1 MRKSFLKIR
10 TKNHTAQPLK
20 NLIEVN
26 GRVVFRLGSIT
37 PTEEIFPRGVALNKP
52 IIEINT
58 AEACHNSGDKIL
70 MKTLFTKGKVK
81 SAAWFT
87 YRDGF
92 FTSPQWV
99 DSCDYEDLVDMIDRN
114 ILEFPLIIKHKNSCK
129 GNGIYYIENKDEF
142 LQFIVE
148 HQNSLHNYVIEKYYN
163 YSKEYRLHVT
173 KDGCFYTC
181 RKMLKEDAEERWHR
195 HDMNSVWIM
204 EENPLFEK
212 PSNWDLIVD
221 ECVEAL
227 NAVGLDIG
235 ACDIKVQSEK
245 GRDRGGNP
253 EFIVMEVNSAA
264 SFGEVTVI
272 KYEEQLR
279 KMLDG
284 N

>member
-1 MRKSFLKIR
+1 MYLKIR

-26 GRVVFRLGSIT
+26 GRAVFRLGSIT
-37 PTEEIFPRGVALNKP
+37 STEEIFPRGVALNKP

-70 MKTLFTKGKVK
+70 MKTLFSNNGVK
-81 SAAWFT
+81 SAQWWEINYGAFDFDGVKLAWEEGVCEPNQL
-87 YRDGF
+87 YQL
-92 FTSPQWV
+92 P
-99 DSCDYEDLVDMIDRN
+99 Y
-114 ILEFPLIIKHKNSCK
+114 PLIIKHKNSCK
-129 GNGIYYIENKDEF
+129 GQGIYYIENEKELSIFMDTKSEGQ
-142 LQFIVE
+142 LSQYIVE
-148 HQNSLHNYVIEKYYN
+148 KYHN

-212 PSNWDLIVD
+212 PSNWDLIV
-221 ECVEAL
+221 EESVKAMKSL
-227 NAVGLDIG
+227 GLDI
-235 ACDIKVQSEK
+235 CSVDMKVQSEK
-245 GRDRGGNP
+245 NHDRGGNP
-253 EFIVMEVNSAA
+253 EFIILECNSGSAM
-264 SFGEVTVI
+264 GDTTLI

-279 KMLDG
+279 KMLND

>member
-1 MRKSFLKIR
+1 MYLKIR

-26 GRVVFRLGSIT
+26 TRTVFRLGSIT

-70 MKTLFTKGKVK
+70 MKTLFSENKVK
-81 SAAWFT
+81 SAEWCVVSRVFE
-87 YRDGF
+87 GV
-92 FTSPQWV
+92 W
-99 DSCDYEDLVDMIDRN
+99 EDDPIYTWN
-114 ILEFPLIIKHKNSCK
+114 YYPAIIKHKNSCK
-129 GNGIYYIENKDEF
+129 GQGIFYINNWRELDEF
-142 LQFIVE
+142 INT
-148 HQNSLHNYVIEKYYN
+148 HNNSSDYIIEKYYN
-163 YSKEYRLHVT
+163 YSMEYRLHVT

-212 PSNWDLIVD
+212 PSNWDLIV
-221 ECVEAL
+221 EESVKAMKSL
-227 NAVGLDIG
+227 GLDI
-235 ACDIKVQSEK
+235 CSVDMKVQSEK
-245 GRDRGGNP
+245 NQDRGGNP
-253 EFIVMEVNSAA
+253 EFIILECNSA
-264 SFGEVTVI
+264 SSMGPVTLI

-279 KMLDG
+279 KML
-284 N
+284 NEN

>member
-1 MRKSFLKIR
+1 MYLKIR

-26 GRVVFRLGSIT
+26 GRAVFRLGSIT

-70 MKTLFTKGKVK
+70 MKQCFIRDHVK
-81 SAAWFT
+81 TANWSLLDD
-87 YRDGF
+87 YDG
-92 FTSPQWV
+92 V
-99 DSCDYEDLVDMIDRN
+99 
-114 ILEFPLIIKHKNSCK
+114 EFPSIIKHKNSCK
-129 GNGIYYIENKDEF
+129 GQGIYYIENEESLAD
-142 LQFIVE
+142 FILNNN
-148 HQNSLHNYVIEKYYN
+148 NSLQNYIIEKYYN

-212 PSNWDLIVD
+212 PSNWDLIVE
-221 ECVEAL
+221 ECVKAL
-227 NAVGLDIG
+227 NAVRLDIG

-253 EFIVMEVNSAA
+253 EFIILEINSAP
-264 SFGEVTVI
+264 SFGENTLI
-272 KYEEQLR
+272 KYEKQLK
-279 KMLDG
+279 KMLND

>member
-1 MRKSFLKIR
+1 MYLKIR

-26 GRVVFRLGSIT
+26 GRAVFRLGSIT

-58 AEACHNSGDKIL
+58 AEACHNSGDKRL
-70 MKTLFTKGKVK
+70 MRSCFESHIVNCAEGVELDQIE
-81 SAAWFT
+81 
-87 YRDGF
+87 YIE
-92 FTSPQWV
+92 QWIDFL
-99 DSCDYEDLVDMIDRN
+99 DSNFEKEIN
-114 ILEFPLIIKHKNSCK
+114 PFPAIIKHKNSCK
-129 GNGIYYIENKDEF
+129 GKGLYYIENEDDLKF
-142 LQFIVE
+142 FIDFCDDP
-148 HQNSLHNYVIEKYYN
+148 QNYIIENYYN

-212 PSNWDLIVD
+212 PSNWDLIV
-221 ECVEAL
+221 EESVKAMKSL
-227 NAVGLDIG
+227 GLDI
-235 ACDIKVQSEK
+235 CSVDMKVQSEK
-245 GRDRGGNP
+245 NQDRGGNP
-253 EFIVMEVNSAA
+253 EFIILECNSA
-264 SFGEVTVI
+264 SSMGPVTLV

-279 KMLDG
+279 KMLNG

>member
-1 MRKSFLKIR
+1 MKKQFLKIR

-26 GRVVFRLGSIT
+26 GRAVFRLGSIT

-58 AEACHNSGDKIL
+58 AEACHNSGDKRL
-70 MKTLFTKGKVK
+70 MRSCFESYMVKCAEGVELEQIESIEDWIDFLDSNFEGKEIN
-81 SAAWFT
+81 
-87 YRDGF
+87 
-92 FTSPQWV
+92 P
-99 DSCDYEDLVDMIDRN
+99 
-114 ILEFPLIIKHKNSCK
+114 FPAIIKHKNSCK
-129 GNGIYYIENKDEF
+129 GKGIYYISGPEDLDQF
-142 LQFIVE
+142 LLDN
-148 HQNSLHNYVIEKYYN
+148 NSDNYIIEKYYN

-204 EENPLFEK
+204 KENPLFEK
-212 PSNWDLIVD
+212 PSNWDLIVE
-221 ECVEAL
+221 ECVKAL

-253 EFIVMEVNSAA
+253 EFIILEINSGP
-264 SFGEVTVI
+264 SMGNTTLI

-279 KMLDG
+279 KMLNG
-284 N
+284 K

>member
-1 MRKSFLKIR
+1 MKKNLLKIR

-26 GRVVFRLGSIT
+26 GRAVFRLGSIT
-37 PTEEIFPRGVALNKP
+37 PTEEIFPRCVALNKP

-58 AEACHNSGDKIL
+58 AEACHNSGDKIIMKRLFVENEVKTAEYNL
-70 MKTLFTKGKVK
+70 MYK
-81 SAAWFT
+81 
-87 YRDGF
+87 DGEIYVP
-92 FTSPQWV
+92 SEYPV
-99 DSCDYEDLVDMIDRN
+99 
-114 ILEFPLIIKHKNSCK
+114 IIKDKNSCK
-129 GNGIYYIENKDEF
+129 GNGIYLANNLDEYNSITELIDPNFKRYI
-142 LQFIVE
+142 V
-148 HQNSLHNYVIEKYYN
+148 EKYYN

-212 PSNWDLIVD
+212 PSNWDLIVE
-221 ECVEAL
+221 ECVKAMKSL
-227 NAVGLDIG
+227 GLDI
-235 ACDIKVQSEK
+235 CSVDMKVQSEK
-245 GRDRGGNP
+245 NHDRNGNP
-253 EFIVMEVNSAA
+253 EFIILECNSA
-264 SFGEVTVI
+264 SSMGNTTLI

-279 KMLDG
+279 KMLNG

>member
-1 MRKSFLKIR
+1 MYLKIR

-26 GRVVFRLGSIT
+26 TRTVFRLGSIT
-37 PTEEIFPRGVALNKP
+37 PTEEIFPRGVALNKS

-58 AEACHNSGDKIL
+58 AESCHNSGDKIL
-70 MKTLFTKGKVK
+70 MKTLFEENNVK
-81 SAAWFT
+81 SAEWT
-87 YRDGF
+87 IVNLLINGLMG
-92 FTSPQWV
+92 
-99 DSCDYEDLVDMIDRN
+99 EDNQLIW
-114 ILEFPLIIKHKNSCK
+114 EYFPAIIKHKNSCK
-129 GNGIYYIENKDEF
+129 GNGIFYIENIDELF
-142 LQFIVE
+142 SFVE
-148 HQNSLHNYVIEKYYN
+148 NRSTDLLKNYIIEKYYN

-212 PSNWDLIVD
+212 PSNWNSIVE
-221 ECVEAL
+221 ECVKAL

-264 SFGEVTVI
+264 SFGLVTVV

-279 KMLDG
+279 KMLNG
-284 N
+284 K

>member
-26 GRVVFRLGSIT
+26 KRTVFRLGSIT

-58 AEACHNSGDKIL
+58 VEACHNSGDKIL
-70 MKTLFTKGKVK
+70 MKECFDKLSVK
-81 SAAWFT
+81 SAPWCKLDNEIDEG
-87 YRDGF
+87 Y
-92 FTSPQWV
+92 V
-99 DSCDYEDLVDMIDRN
+99 DIMSIKYG
-114 ILEFPLIIKHKNSCK
+114 LELHFPAIIKHKNSCK
-129 GNGIYYIENKDEF
+129 GEGIFLVNDQEELDSFIAEKSTNNYI
-142 LQFIVE
+142 
-148 HQNSLHNYVIEKYYN
+148 IEKYYN

-195 HDMNSVWIM
+195 HDMNSVWIV

-212 PSNWDLIVD
+212 PSNWDLIV
-221 ECVEAL
+221 EESVKAMKSL
-227 NAVGLDIG
+227 GLDI
-235 ACDIKVQSEK
+235 CSVDLKVQSEK
-245 GRDRGGNP
+245 NHDRNGNP
-253 EFIVMEVNSAA
+253 EFIILECNSA
-264 SFGEVTVI
+264 SSMGEITLV

-279 KMLDG
+279 KML
-284 N
+284 NAN

>member
-1 MRKSFLKIR
+1 MYLKIR

-26 GRVVFRLGSIT
+26 TRTVFRLGSLT

-70 MKTLFTKGKVK
+70 MKQAFTRNNIRTAEW
-81 SAAWFT
+81 S
-87 YRDGF
+87 RLD
-92 FTSPQWV
+92 
-99 DSCDYEDLVDMIDRN
+99 DYDMV
-114 ILEFPLIIKHKNSCK
+114 EFPSIIKHKNSCK
-129 GNGIYYIENKDEF
+129 GQGIHYIENQESLDAFIDEHEN
-142 LQFIVE
+142 LRSYI
-148 HQNSLHNYVIEKYYN
+148 IEKYYN

-204 EENPLFEK
+204 EENELFEK
-212 PSNWDLIVD
+212 PSNWDAIVA
-221 ECVEAL
+221 ECVKAL

-245 GRDRGGNP
+245 NHDRGGNP
-253 EFIVMEVNSAA
+253 EFIILEINSAA
-264 SFGEVTVI
+264 AMGSVTLV

-279 KMLDG
+279 KMCNGGL
-284 N
+284 

>member
-1 MRKSFLKIR
+1 MKQFLKIR

-26 GRVVFRLGSIT
+26 TRTVFRLGSIT

-70 MKTLFTKGKVK
+70 MKTLFTQFGVK
-81 SAAWFT
+81 SAEWMNFQ
-87 YRDGF
+87 YQEMEGYDDFEG
-92 FTSPQWV
+92 W
-99 DSCDYEDLVDMIDRN
+99 DI
-114 ILEFPLIIKHKNSCK
+114 FPAIIKHKNSCK
-129 GNGIYYIENKDEF
+129 GQGIYYIKDKEALTEFVLREHNKK
-142 LQFIVE
+142 
-148 HQNSLHNYVIEKYYN
+148 NYIIEKYYN

-204 EENPLFEK
+204 EQNPLFEK
-212 PSNWDLIVD
+212 PSNWEAIEA
-221 ECVEAL
+221 ECVKAL

-235 ACDIKVQSEK
+235 ACDVKVQSEK
-245 GRDRGGNP
+245 DHDRGGNP
-253 EFIVMEVNSAA
+253 EFIILEINSGA
-264 SFGEVTVI
+264 SMGSVTLI

-279 KMLDG
+279 KMVQ
-284 N
+284 

>member
-1 MRKSFLKIR
+1 MYLKIR

-26 GRVVFRLGSIT
+26 TRAVFRLGSIT
-37 PTEEIFPRGVALNKP
+37 PTEKIFPRGVALNKP

-70 MKTLFTKGKVK
+70 MKKNFDLLGVK
-81 SAAWFT
+81 SADW
-87 YRDGF
+87 YNLR
-92 FTSPQWV
+92 
-99 DSCDYEDLVDMIDRN
+99 DLVDDFEWTI
-114 ILEFPLIIKHKNSCK
+114 FPAIIKHKNSCK
-129 GNGIYYIENKDEF
+129 GQGIYYISDNSELKD
-142 LQFIVE
+142 FIE
-148 HQNSLHNYVIEKYYN
+148 SKIGQLDNYVIEKYYN

-173 KDGCFYTC
+173 KNGCFYTC

-204 EENPLFEK
+204 EENPLFDK
-212 PSNWDLIVD
+212 PSNWDSIVE
-221 ECVEAL
+221 ECVKAL

-264 SFGEVTVI
+264 SFGLVTVV

-279 KMLDG
+279 KMLNG
-284 N
+284 K

>member
-1 MRKSFLKIR
+1 MFLKIR

-26 GRVVFRLGSIT
+26 TRCVFRLGSLT
-37 PTEEIFPRGVALNKP
+37 PTEEIFPRGMALNKP

-58 AEACHNSGDKIL
+58 AESCHNSGDKIL
-70 MKTLFTKGKVK
+70 MKSCFDQHGVK
-81 SAAWFT
+81 SAV
-87 YRDGF
+87 Y
-92 FTSPQWV
+92 
-99 DSCDYEDLVDMIDRN
+99 DLLDDVPHLWDIY
-114 ILEFPLIIKHKNSCK
+114 PAIIKHKNSCK
-129 GNGIYYIENKDEF
+129 GKGIYYIKNEDDFIEF
-142 LQFIVE
+142 VSTHRDLRPYI
-148 HQNSLHNYVIEKYYN
+148 IEQYYN

-195 HDMNSVWIM
+195 HDMNSVWIV

-212 PSNWDLIVD
+212 PSNWNLIVE
-221 ECVEAL
+221 ECVKAL

-245 GRDRGGNP
+245 GHDRGGNP
-253 EFIVMEVNSAA
+253 EFIILEINSAP
-264 SFGEVTVI
+264 SFGSTTLI

-279 KMLDG
+279 KMLNG

>member
-1 MRKSFLKIR
+1 MYLKIR

-26 GRVVFRLGSIT
+26 TRAVFRLGSIT

-70 MKTLFTKGKVK
+70 MKECFDAWGVK
-81 SAAWFT
+81 TADWFKIA
-87 YRDGF
+87 
-92 FTSPQWV
+92 
-99 DSCDYEDLVDMIDRN
+99 DSEMFESLKWENERHIDSL
-114 ILEFPLIIKHKNSCK
+114 IDDFGYSIIIKHKNSCK
-129 GNGIYYIENKDEF
+129 GKGIYLVENKEQLIEF
-142 LQFIVE
+142 IE
-148 HQNSLHNYVIEKYYN
+148 DRMNSIYNYIFEKYYN

-212 PSNWDLIVD
+212 PSNWADIES
-221 ECVEAL
+221 ECVKAL

-245 GRDRGGNP
+245 NRDRGGNP
-253 EFIVMEVNSAA
+253 EFIILEINSAP
-264 SFGEVTVI
+264 SYGNVTLI

-279 KMLDG
+279 KMLNDK
-284 N
+284 

>member
-1 MRKSFLKIR
+1 MYLKIR

-26 GRVVFRLGSIT
+26 GRAVFRLGSIT

-58 AEACHNSGDKIL
+58 AESCHNSGDKIL
-70 MKTLFTKGKVK
+70 MKDCFTAYDVK
-81 SAAWFT
+81 SAEWNVLSHT
-87 YRDGF
+87 
-92 FTSPQWV
+92 
-99 DSCDYEDLVDMIDRN
+99 DSNSWLYY
-114 ILEFPLIIKHKNSCK
+114 PAIIKHKNSCK
-129 GNGIYYIENKDEF
+129 GKGIYYIENEDC
-142 LQFIVE
+142 LHSFIDNKSKNE
-148 HQNSLHNYVIEKYYN
+148 LNNYIIEKYYN

-212 PSNWDLIVD
+212 PSNWDSIVE
-221 ECVEAL
+221 ECVKAL

-253 EFIVMEVNSAA
+253 EFIILEINSAP
-264 SFGEVTVI
+264 SFAARTLVE
-272 KYEEQLR
+272 YEKALR
-279 KMLDG
+279 KMLSK
-284 N
+284 

>member
-1 MRKSFLKIR
+1 MYLKIR

-26 GRVVFRLGSIT
+26 IRSVFRLGSLT

-70 MKTLFTKGKVK
+70 MKKLFEKNNVK
-81 SAAWFT
+81 SAPWCKLDNEIDES
-87 YRDGF
+87 YVNIIQIGYGIE
-92 FTSPQWV
+92 
-99 DSCDYEDLVDMIDRN
+99 SC
-114 ILEFPLIIKHKNSCK
+114 FPAIIKHKNSCK
-129 GNGIYYIENKDEF
+129 GNGIFLVNNQNELDSFVAVKGTNNYI
-142 LQFIVE
+142 
-148 HQNSLHNYVIEKYYN
+148 IEKYYN
-163 YSKEYRLHVT
+163 YSKEYRLHIT

-212 PSNWDLIVD
+212 PSNWNLIVE
-221 ECVEAL
+221 ECVKAL

-235 ACDIKVQSEK
+235 ACDVKVQSEK
-245 GRDRGGNP
+245 GHDRNSNP
-253 EFIVMEVNSAA
+253 EFIILEINSGA
-264 SFGEVTVI
+264 SMGEITLV

-279 KMLDG
+279 KML
-284 N
+284 NEN

>member
-1 MRKSFLKIR
+1 MYLKIR

-26 GRVVFRLGSIT
+26 TRAVFRLGSIT

-70 MKTLFTKGKVK
+70 MKECFDELDVK
-81 SAAWFT
+81 SAPWCKLDNEIDEG
-87 YRDGF
+87 Y
-92 FTSPQWV
+92 V
-99 DSCDYEDLVDMIDRN
+99 DIMSIKYV
-114 ILEFPLIIKHKNSCK
+114 LESYFPAIVKHKNSCK
-129 GNGIYYIENKDEF
+129 GNGIFLINDQDELDSFIAEKGTDNYI
-142 LQFIVE
+142 
-148 HQNSLHNYVIEKYYN
+148 IEKYYN

-181 RKMLKEDAEERWHR
+181 RKMLKENAEERWHR
-195 HDMNSVWIM
+195 HDTNSVWIM
-204 EENPLFEK
+204 EENELFEK
-212 PSNWDLIVD
+212 PSNWNAIVD
-221 ECVEAL
+221 ECVKAL

-245 GRDRGGNP
+245 NHDRGGNP
-253 EFIVMEVNSAA
+253 EFIILEINSGP
-264 SFGEVTVI
+264 SMGDITLI

-279 KMLDG
+279 KMLVQ
-284 N
+284 

>member
-1 MRKSFLKIR
+1 MYLKIR

-26 GRVVFRLGSIT
+26 TRAVFRLGSIT

-70 MKTLFTKGKVK
+70 MKQCFTKDNVK
-81 SAAWFT
+81 SAMWMKLNNPAI
-87 YRDGF
+87 
-92 FTSPQWV
+92 
-99 DSCDYEDLVDMIDRN
+99 YENFID
-114 ILEFPLIIKHKNSCK
+114 FPLIIKHKNSCK
-129 GNGIYYIENKDEF
+129 GRGIYYIQNNDDLREF
-142 LQFIVE
+142 VDSY
-148 HQNSLHNYVIEKYYN
+148 NDLHNYIIEKYYN

-195 HDMNSVWIM
+195 HDMNSVWII

-212 PSNWDLIVD
+212 PSNWDLIVE
-221 ECVEAL
+221 ECVKAL

-264 SFGEVTVI
+264 SFGLVTVV

-279 KMLDG
+279 KMLNG
-284 N
+284 K

>member
-1 MRKSFLKIR
+1 MYLKIR

-26 GRVVFRLGSIT
+26 SRAVFRLGSLT

-70 MKTLFTKGKVK
+70 MKTLFEGEDVK
-81 SAAWFT
+81 SSEWRPLNN
-87 YRDGF
+87 YQHGDWGF
-92 FTSPQWV
+92 FCSQSSIEP
-99 DSCDYEDLVDMIDRN
+99 Y
-114 ILEFPLIIKHKNSCK
+114 PAIIKHKNSCK
-129 GNGIYYIENKDEF
+129 GQGIFYIESLDDLISFTDSHDN
-142 LQFIVE
+142 LQ
-148 HQNSLHNYVIEKYYN
+148 NYIIEKYYN

-212 PSNWDLIVD
+212 PSNWDLIV
-221 ECVEAL
+221 EESVKAMKSL
-227 NAVGLDIG
+227 GLDI
-235 ACDIKVQSEK
+235 CSVDMKVQSEK
-245 GRDRGGNP
+245 NQDRGGNP
-253 EFIVMEVNSAA
+253 EFIILECNSGSAM
-264 SFGEVTVI
+264 GDTTLI

-279 KMLDG
+279 KMLNG

>member
-1 MRKSFLKIR
+1 MYLKIR

-26 GRVVFRLGSIT
+26 TRAVFRLGSLT

-70 MKTLFTKGKVK
+70 MKECFDDSSVK
-81 SAAWFT
+81 SAEWESLLSVKIGIEE
-87 YRDGF
+87 DDICWEF
-92 FTSPQWV
+92 FPCIV
-99 DSCDYEDLVDMIDRN
+99 
-114 ILEFPLIIKHKNSCK
+114 KHKNSCK
-129 GNGIYYIENKDEF
+129 GKGIYYFENEDNLYSF
-142 LQFIVE
+142 CNI
-148 HQNSLHNYVIEKYYN
+148 HNCNNYIIEKYYN

-181 RKMLKEDAEERWHR
+181 RKMLKGDAEERWHR
-195 HDMNSVWIM
+195 HDMNSVWIV

-212 PSNWDLIVD
+212 PSNWDLIVE
-221 ECVEAL
+221 ECVKAL

-245 GRDRGGNP
+245 SRDRGGNP
-253 EFIVMEVNSAA
+253 EFIILEINSGPSMADRTLI
-264 SFGEVTVI
+264 E
-272 KYEEQLR
+272 YEKQLR
-279 KMLDG
+279 KMLND

>member
-1 MRKSFLKIR
+1 MYLKIR

-26 GRVVFRLGSIT
+26 TRAVFRLGSLT
-37 PTEEIFPRGVALNKP
+37 PIEEIFPRGVALNKP

-70 MKTLFTKGKVK
+70 MKTLFTENEVK
-81 SAAWFT
+81 SAEWSSLSIELMKMF
-87 YRDGF
+87 
-92 FTSPQWV
+92 
-99 DSCDYEDLVDMIDRN
+99 EDAGALMINNNEALN
-114 ILEFPLIIKHKNSCK
+114 IGWNKFPAIIKHKNSCK
-129 GNGIYYIENKDEF
+129 GNGIFYIESEDDLISFMDSHDN
-142 LQFIVE
+142 LQ
-148 HQNSLHNYVIEKYYN
+148 NYIIEKYYN
-163 YSKEYRLHVT
+163 YSKEYRLHIT

-212 PSNWDLIVD
+212 PSNWDLIVE
-221 ECVEAL
+221 ECVKAMNSL
-227 NAVGLDIG
+227 GLDI
-235 ACDIKVQSEK
+235 CSVDVKVQSEK
-245 GRDRGGNP
+245 NKDRGGNP
-253 EFIVMEVNSAA
+253 EFVILECNSGSAM
-264 SFGEVTVI
+264 GEVTLI

-284 N
+284 K

>member
-1 MRKSFLKIR
+1 MYLKIR

-26 GRVVFRLGSIT
+26 TRAVFRLGSLT

-58 AEACHNSGDKIL
+58 AEACHNSGDKLL
-70 MKTLFTKGKVK
+70 MKQLFYDNGDVRTADWMTLDSAIEDNGNGKLLWNMYP
-81 SAAWFT
+81 A
-87 YRDGF
+87 
-92 FTSPQWV
+92 
-99 DSCDYEDLVDMIDRN
+99 
-114 ILEFPLIIKHKNSCK
+114 IIKHKNSCK
-129 GNGIYYIENKDEF
+129 GKGIFYIKDEDDLLMF
-142 LQFIVE
+142 ENNHDNLQ
-148 HQNSLHNYVIEKYYN
+148 NYIIEVYHN

-212 PSNWDLIVD
+212 PSNWVD
-221 ECVEAL
+221 IEAECVKAL

-245 GRDRGGNP
+245 GHDRGGNP
-253 EFIVMEVNSAA
+253 EFIILEINSAP
-264 SFGEVTVI
+264 SFGLVTI
-272 KYEEQLR
+272 GKYEEQLR
-279 KMLDG
+279 KMVDG